1 MLRLVI
7 NVLQY
12 IDTYISSFLITEF
25 YRLIIVLYFKFII
38 QLRRNTA
45 IEYAKMHTK
54 AIVFIYDCFCD

>member
-1 MLRLVI
+1 MLCLVI

-45 IEYAKMHTK
+45 IEYAKMYTK

>member
-1 MLRLVI
+1 MLCLVI

-25 YRLIIVLYFKFII
+25 YRLIIALYFKFII

-54 AIVFIYDCFCD
+54 AIVFICD

>member
-1 MLRLVI
+1 MLCLVI

-54 AIVFIYDCFCD
+54 AIVFICD

>member
-1 MLRLVI
+1 MLCLVI

-54 AIVFIYDCFCD
+54 AIVFIYD

>member
-25 YRLIIVLYFKFII
+25 YRLIIILYFKFKI
-38 QLRRNTA
+38 QLRRNTT
-45 IEYAKMHTK
+45 IEYAKMHAK

>member
-1 MLRLVI
+1 MLCLVI
-7 NVLQY
+7 NILQY

-54 AIVFIYDCFCD
+54 AIVFIYN